1 MNNIQLGKDN
11 IKKIFWMYAIPS
23 VLSMIA
29 QTTAT
34 MIDSIFIGRYVGSSG
49 LSAITIFFPLI
60 GIIIGIASMFS
71 IGGTTLAGIELGKEN
86 KTKSNNY
93 FNVTLAISLILSIA
107 FTALIQFSLPIILKF
122 LNMEAST
129 VQHILDYGGT
139 ISWFF
144 VFFMLNFALTF
155 FLKLDGKPVLVVAT
169 MVSGTLINII
179 LDYVLIAKFGY
190 ALKGAALATGLS
202 QLIPFVVLVI
212 YTISKSSWQIR
223 KPEFH
228 FNEIKQIAF
237 NGSSELLSQS
247 AVSIAG
253 LIINALI
260 ISRVGV
266 IGLAGYAVSQQV
278 ASIAGSL
285 GYGFAESNQAALS
298 YNYGAQLNHRV
309 NALRNYTLK
318 ANLFTGIFIFI
329 VANLFGQE
337 VSSLFVKEPE
347 TIEMSVHILKY
358 FSFAFVFMG
367 ANITV
372 GTYYTAINDPIL
384 SGAITLFRSLIAL
397 LLGLAILPVLFG
409 NDGIW
414 MSIIFREVSTVIV
427 GFVLLNLKPY
437 GLKEQ
442 ISLKTAA

>member
-34 MIDSIFIGRYVGSSG
+34 MIDSIFIGRHVGSSG

-107 FTALIQFSLPIILKF
+107 FTTLIQLSLPILLNF
-122 LNMEAST
+122 LNIDAST
-129 VQHILDYGGT
+129 VQQILDYGGT

-169 MVSGTLINII
+169 MVSGTLINIV
-179 LDYVLIAKFGY
+179 LDYILIAKLGY
-190 ALKGAALATGLS
+190 GLTGAALATGLS
-202 QLIPFVVLVI
+202 QLIPFIVLII
-212 YTISKSSWQIR
+212 YTVKKSNWQIK
-223 KPEFH
+223 KPK
-228 FNEIKQIAF
+228 FNFKEIKQIAF

-309 NALRNYTLK
+309 EALRNYTLK
-318 ANLFTGIFIFI
+318 ANLFTGVIIFMG
-329 VANLFGQE
+329 ANLFGQE

-358 FSFAFVFMG
+358 FSFAFIFMG
-367 ANITV
+367 ANITI
-372 GTYYTAINDPIL
+372 GTYYTAINDPIS

-397 LLGLAILPVLFG
+397 LIGLAILPALFG

-414 MSIIFREVSTVIV
+414 LSIIFREVSTIIV
-427 GFVLLNLKPY
+427 GIILLKLKPY
-437 GLKEQ
+437 GIKQET
-442 ISLKTAA
+442 SLKMAA